1 MAGASNVFLFYCHLE
16 KKTLNND
23 SNFLEPKLHNFQSTH
38 GFSTKMFP
46 LDQKVATSAA
56 KDVSAVDRGHKR
68 KTKKAESNKKKTDKS
83 SAKSTETAKGTDSKK
98 IQNNDAYSGAEK
110 KKNPS
115 LKYDLSRNSE
125 RKSERTLL
133 KSINKQKKGTS
144 ETSKLS
150 KENKDILVTTAGTA
164 GNDDE
169 HMLDYGPEA
178 ILVAGEDDH
187 HDETEMEDLGDI
199 SHLATTKEFAK
210 ETDDIDLDF
219 LSDDEESTVR
229 TESVAALE
237 ELEITSGALFDSVVQ
252 TPKKY
257 REGTAGGRLFEAQ
270 TLAEIDGYLFLGN
283 VSKEP
288 NLRKF

>member
-1 MAGASNVFLFYCHLE
+1 MLFFFYHHLE

-23 SNFLEPKLHNFQSTH
+23 SNFLEPKLNNLQSTH
-38 GFSTKMFP
+38 GFSTITSP

-56 KDVSAVDRGHKR
+56 KDVSAVDRDHKR
-68 KTKKAESNKKKTDKS
+68 KTKKALSNKKKTDKS
-83 SAKSTETAKGTDSKK
+83 SAKSTSETAKGTDSKE
-98 IQNNDAYSGAEK
+98 IQNNDSDSGTAK

-115 LKYDLSRNSE
+115 HKYDLSRNSE

-133 KSINKQKKGTS
+133 ESINKQKKGTS

-150 KENKDILVTTAGTA
+150 KDSKDILVTTVGTA

-187 HDETEMEDLGDI
+187 HDETEMEDHGDV
-199 SHLATTKEFAK
+199 SHLETTKEFAK
-210 ETDDIDLDF
+210 EKDDIDLDF
-219 LSDDEESTVR
+219 LSDDEESSVR
-229 TESVAALE
+229 TESVAASE
-237 ELEITSGALFDSVVQ
+237 ELEITSGAIFDSVVQ

-257 REGTAGGRLFEAQ
+257 REGTVGGRLFEAQ
-270 TLAEIDGYLFLGN
+270 TLAEIGGYLFLGN

-288 NLRKF
+288 NMRK

>member
-1 MAGASNVFLFYCHLE
+1 M
-16 KKTLNND
+16 
-23 SNFLEPKLHNFQSTH
+23 
-38 GFSTKMFP
+38 
-46 LDQKVATSAA
+46 
-56 KDVSAVDRGHKR
+56 
-68 KTKKAESNKKKTDKS
+68 
-83 SAKSTETAKGTDSKK
+83 
-98 IQNNDAYSGAEK
+98 
-110 KKNPS
+110 
-115 LKYDLSRNSE
+115 SRNSE

-133 KSINKQKKGTS
+133 ESINKQKKGKS
-144 ETSKLS
+144 ESSKLS
-150 KENKDILVTTAGTA
+150 KENKDVLVTTVGTA

-187 HDETEMEDLGDI
+187 HDETEMEDLGDV
-199 SHLATTKEFAK
+199 SHLVTTKEFAK
-210 ETDDIDLDF
+210 EKDDIDLDF

-237 ELEITSGALFDSVVQ
+237 ELEITSGAMFDSIVQ

-288 NLRKF
+288 NMRK

>member
-1 MAGASNVFLFYCHLE
+1 M
-16 KKTLNND
+16 NND

-38 GFSTKMFP
+38 GFSTKTFP
-46 LDQKVATSAA
+46 LDQKVASSAA

-83 SAKSTETAKGTDSKK
+83 TAKSTSETAKGTDSKK
-98 IQNNDAYSGAEK
+98 IQNNDADSGAVK

-115 LKYDLSRNSE
+115 HKYDLPRNSE

-133 KSINKQKKGTS
+133 ESINKQKKGTS

-150 KENKDILVTTAGTA
+150 KENKDILVTTVGTA

-187 HDETEMEDLGDI
+187 HDETEIEDLGDV

-210 ETDDIDLDF
+210 EKDDIDLDF
-219 LSDDEESTVR
+219 LSDDEESSVR
-229 TESVAALE
+229 TESVAASE
-237 ELEITSGALFDSVVQ
+237 ELEITSGAMFDSVVQ

-288 NLRKF
+288 NMRK

>member
-1 MAGASNVFLFYCHLE
+1 M
-16 KKTLNND
+16 
-23 SNFLEPKLHNFQSTH
+23 EPKLHNFQSTH
-38 GFSTKMFP
+38 GFSTITSP

-83 SAKSTETAKGTDSKK
+83 SAKSTETAKGTDSKE
-98 IQNNDAYSGAEK
+98 IQNNDTDSGAAK

-115 LKYDLSRNSE
+115 HKYDLSRNSE

-133 KSINKQKKGTS
+133 ESINKQKKRAS

-150 KENKDILVTTAGTA
+150 KENKDTLVTTVGTA

-178 ILVAGEDDH
+178 VLVAGEDDH
-187 HDETEMEDLGDI
+187 HDETEMEDLGDVP
-199 SHLATTKEFAK
+199 HLVTTKEFAK
-210 ETDDIDLDF
+210 EKDDIDLDF
-219 LSDDEESTVR
+219 VSYDEESTVR

-237 ELEITSGALFDSVVQ
+237 ELEITSGAMFDSVVQ
-252 TPKKY
+252 APKKY

-288 NLRKF
+288 NMRK